1 MTSIFA
7 EDTRFANRDGLVLFE
22 LGSVTKINY
31 LDASEKEQAAEFTP
45 CSRQIKTILQ
55 KYSQTSPT
63 EKKAIGSCWVY
74 ADSDTTPIV
83 KKSSFGNEILT
94 GKYSGDKK

>member
-1 MTSIFA
+1 M
-7 EDTRFANRDGLVLFE
+7 LFE
-22 LGSVTKINY
+22 SGSVTKINY

-63 EKKAIGSCWVY
+63 EKKAIGSC
-74 ADSDTTPIV
+74 
-83 KKSSFGNEILT
+83 
-94 GKYSGDKK
+94 